1 MPYVLDFFCK
11 ETYFYLEDVETD
23 VENDVDTEVLTLSP
37 SLKFCSVPAQNL
49 IFLMFL
55 VLLTY
60 PTQNLIRQCRGRGKG
75 KMQPE
80 SPDRKTYHNI
90 SLALMRQ
97 QIRKFSINGTNQ

>member
-37 SLKFCSVPAQNL
+37 SLKFCLVPAQNL

-55 VLLTY
+55 VFLIFS
-60 PTQNLIRQCRGRGKG
+60 TQNLIRQCRGRGKG

-80 SPDRKTYHNI
+80 SPDEKTYHDNI
-90 SLALMRQ
+90 SLAL
-97 QIRKFSINGTNQ
+97 IRNFSINGTNQ

>member
-1 MPYVLDFFCK
+1 MIWMFTVRK
-11 ETYFYLEDVETD
+11 HIYLEDVETD

-37 SLKFCSVPAQNL
+37 SLKLCSVPAQNL

-60 PTQNLIRQCRGRGKG
+60 ATQNLIRQCRGRGKG

-80 SPDRKTYHNI
+80 SPDWKTYHDI
-90 SLALMRQ
+90 
-97 QIRKFSINGTNQ
+97 